1 MKRLVCL
8 LGVLFLFGLTAKA
21 QETPKAD
28 LFAGYSYVRAN
39 PATSGIDSFNMHGG
53 SASLAWNAKDWL
65 GIVGEFGGYHSGG
78 ISGVSVDTN
87 LYTYLFGPRVSY
99 RKYDRFTP
107 FGQILFG
114 GAHQTFNVSG
124 TSGSDNSF
132 AMSLGGGLD
141 AKLSNRFSWRVGQVE
156 YLLTRFPELTTSRES
171 QHNTRISTGIVFH
184 F

>member
-8 LGVLFLFGLTAKA
+8 LGVLFLFSLTAKA

-39 PATSGIDSFNMHGG
+39 PATSGADSFNMHGG
-53 SASLAWNAKDWL
+53 SASLAWNAKNWL
-65 GIVGEFGGYHSGG
+65 GIVGEFGGYHAGE

-99 RKYDRFTP
+99 RKHDRFTP

-114 GAHQTFNVSG
+114 GAHESI
-124 TSGSDNSF
+124 SAAGSSASQNSF